1 MRPSLPSIAI
11 GALLALITAAAAA
24 PAQGASR
31 VVIRGAGFGHGI
43 GMSQYGAYGFAAK
56 GSDHGAILRHYYTGT
71 QIGRLDGGAQVRVL
85 LKTASRIVFD
95 SATRVA
101 GGRKLEPARRYV
113 ATRGLSGAIMLR
125 SSSGRSLGTYASP
138 LSIEGAARGLRVL
151 GRSANAAVD
160 GRYRGNLEVRA
171 SSLGGVS
178 AINAIGIDDYVRGVV
193 AGEMP
198 SGWPQEALRAQA
210 VAARTYALATSK
222 NGDGFDQYADTR
234 SQVYNGI
241 SGETATTNEAV
252 AATAGEIVAYA
263 GKPIVTYY
271 FSTSGGRTENI
282 ENVFIGAAP
291 APYLVS
297 VEDPYDDVSPRHT
310 WMRRMSLGSA
320 QRRLG
325 SLVKGSLQRIR
336 VLRRGRSPRVVAAQ
350 VVGTGGRTSVSGPEL
365 RRRLGL
371 YDTWARFTVI
381 TANATRGDGNPRVV
395 VAGRA
400 RTGGCRRAADRRC
413 RSLGP
418 RGRAERQRGHA
429 ARARRP
435 RSCGQLGQRAA
446 LDREALGRPLRGARG
461 RRRGLRRTAARHRPV
476 SRRVRG
482 RAQPAGPRALI
493 GHVLAQAAALLAWRF
508 GVSRPLRT
516 AAGRSRRSH
525 EAHRESRTARCG
537 LDRRRR
543 SAWT

>member
-381 TANATRGDGNPRVV
+381 TANATRGDGNPPSSSPAAPGPAA
-395 VAGRA
+395 VAVPP
-400 RTGGCRRAADRRC
+400 TGGVAP
-413 RSLGP
+413 S
-418 RGRAERQRGHA
+418 
-429 ARARRP
+429 AR
-435 RSCGQLGQRAA
+435 
-446 LDREALGRPLRGARG
+446 
-461 RRRGLRRTAARHRPV
+461 
-476 SRRVRG
+476 
-482 RAQPAGPRALI
+482 
-493 GHVLAQAAALLAWRF
+493 AAALRDSVATLRGRVDPAPAGSWVSVQRWTGKRWVGRF
-508 GVSRPLRT
+508 EAPVRAGGGYDARLRDT
-516 AAGRSRRSH
+516 GLYRVVFAGEPSPPVRVR
-525 EAHRESRTARCG
+525 
-537 LDRRRR
+537 
-543 SAWT
+543 